1 MRLQDQAGRVLS
13 IRNKSLKVQEH
24 SHLYNDAGLVLI
36 HYLATDKV
44 AEEVKDKTILELGA
58 GTGAVGLA
66 ASLLGAQSVLL
77 TDLPHL
83 VPCLQANIQ
92 ANSLQHCVAAAA
104 LTWGGAL
111 PDLPAPDVILASDLL
126 YSKDQ
131 IPLLFQTISQL
142 SSPTTVTLLA
152 YEHREPVVQ
161 ATFDAIQ
168 DAGLRAQQAGPVH
181 NCTREYQ

>member
-1 MRLQDQAGRVLS
+1 MLSTPHRPASKAVYGRVLQLLAS
-13 IRNKSLKVQEH
+13 
-24 SHLYNDAGLVLI
+24 SHHWPDSSP
-36 HYLATDKV
+36 
-44 AEEVKDKTILELGA
+44 
-58 GTGAVGLA
+58 
-66 ASLLGAQSVLL
+66 SLL
-77 TDLPHL
+77 
-83 VPCLQANIQ
+83 Q